1 MKFERKIYQK
11 LLDWKEESN
20 GTKALLIEGARRIG
34 KSTIVE
40 EFAKNEYE
48 SYMLIDFSVASDD
61 VKSYFKKYVNDIDS
75 LFMLLE
81 AEYRTDLKRR
91 KSLIIFDEVQF
102 CPKAREAIKHL
113 VKDGRYDYIETGSL
127 ISVKENVQG
136 ILIPSEERHIKMY
149 PLDFE
154 EFLWALG
161 EKSLSNLI
169 RKFFT
174 DLKPLPNQLHEKAM
188 LLFRQYLLVGGMPQ
202 SIVAFI
208 SNDKSFKY
216 ANIEK
221 KDILSLYRSDIMK
234 ISSSYKNKV
243 AAIFDQI
250 PGFLSQHEKRVVF
263 NKIKEGSRYDSYED
277 TFFWLSDSQI
287 SNECFLCNDPNVG
300 LSLNEDRTYIK
311 CYMGDTGLLV
321 SHAFND
327 NEVVD
332 NNLYK
337 EILTG
342 DLNINNG
349 MLFENAIAQAL
360 VANGYK
366 LYFYTHYSEEKHRN
380 DIEID
385 FIISNNSKINYKI
398 FPIEVKSG
406 KKYQTKSLDRFVE
419 KYKDRIGES
428 YVIHPRNLSKKANG
442 IICIPAYMV
451 YCL

>member
-48 SYMLIDFSVASDD
+48 SYMLIDFSTASDD
-61 VKSYFKKYVNDIDS
+61 VKSYFKKYINDIDS

-208 SNDKSFKY
+208 SYDKSFKY

-342 DLNINNG
+342 DLNLNNG

-360 VANGYK
+360 VSNGYK
-366 LYFYTHYSEEKHRN
+366 LYFYTH
-380 DIEID
+380 
-385 FIISNNSKINYKI
+385 
-398 FPIEVKSG
+398 
-406 KKYQTKSLDRFVE
+406 
-419 KYKDRIGES
+419 
-428 YVIHPRNLSKKANG
+428 
-442 IICIPAYMV
+442 
-451 YCL
+451 